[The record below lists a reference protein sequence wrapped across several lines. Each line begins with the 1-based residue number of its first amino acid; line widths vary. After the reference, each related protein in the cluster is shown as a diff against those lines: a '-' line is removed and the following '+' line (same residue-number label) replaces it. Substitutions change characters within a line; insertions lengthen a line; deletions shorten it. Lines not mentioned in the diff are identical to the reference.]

1 MEETFYN
8 VWGTF
13 NVKKKTKIIIGV
25 CAVIFGLILISIIM
39 FSLYWNGAFNK
50 LIVKD
55 ITTFESPDGNYYL
68 VFQQLGDPEFPFG
81 QTEVRLTL
89 KNQNNEKLNSIDTA
103 IQDDGANAREGNIK
117 SVEWTNDSII
127 VILQASEMTDKEIV
141 ITYKK

>member
-1 MEETFYN
+1 M
-8 VWGTF
+8 
-13 NVKKKTKIIIGV
+13 KKKTKIIIGV